1 VSKKLTKEMMS
12 IDTPSVAFIM
22 KDMVYFEDI

>member
-1 VSKKLTKEMMS
+1 MMS

-22 KDMVYFEDI
+22 KDMVYFEDIWEDIIQ